1 MMEFLSIIFLIII
14 TIKLNFIIILIN
26 HQKLSDVFINET
38 AQKQY
43 VMGLYINNKAPNN
56 LIKEVTNNYQRMG
69 VGLEELNISST
80 EVIKKIEELFED
92 KIDEI
97 KRP

>member
-1 MMEFLSIIFLIII
+1 
-14 TIKLNFIIILIN
+14 
-26 HQKLSDVFINET
+26 
-38 AQKQY
+38 
-43 VMGLYINNKAPNN
+43 MGLYINNKAPNN
-56 LIKEVTNNYQRMG
+56 LIREVTNSYKRTG
-69 VGLEELNISST
+69 VGLEELNISSA